1 MLDNPIWHA
10 LTTAHAHFAEGD
22 GLARRYPPA
31 VTPLAGLYEQTP
43 EAYAALAKL
52 MPVGGQAGFF
62 RDVLPDP
69 PAGWA
74 SVNRVTMWQM
84 HCAEPRLIGG
94 EGIELLGPADVPAMV
109 ELVQVT
115 EPGPF
120 GPRTI
125 ELGTFYGIRDRGRL
139 VAMAGE
145 RIHPGRYAEVSA
157 VCTHP
162 DYRGRGYG
170 VALVAAVTRGMM
182 ARGDLAMLHVRCD
195 NPAVRVYEQVGY
207 TKERMLE
214 LLVVRRV
221 T

>member
-1 MLDNPIWHA
+1 MLDNPIWSA

-22 GLARRYPPA
+22 ELARRYPPE
-31 VTPLAGLYEQTP
+31 VTPLAGLVEQSP

-52 MPVGGQAGFF
+52 IPVGGQAGFF

-69 PAGWA
+69 PDGWA
-74 SVNRVTMWQM
+74 TVYRTPMRQM
-84 HCAEPRLIGG
+84 HCTDPRPLSD
-94 EGIELLGPADVPAMV
+94 EGIELLSAADVPAMA
-109 ELVQVT
+109 ELVRLT

-162 DYRGRGYG
+162 DYRGRGYAA
-170 VALVAAVTRGMM
+170 VLVAAVTRGMI
-182 ARGDLAMLHVRCD
+182 ARGDLAMLHVRAD
-195 NPAVRVYEQVGY
+195 NPAVRVYEHVGY
-207 TKERMLE
+207 TTERMPE
-214 LLVVRRV
+214 LLIVRRV
-221 T
+221 